1 MSTINTNGLNV
12 NYPVPGENNSTQ
24 GFRDNFASIKT
35 NLDTASTEITDL
47 QNKVVLKAALN
58 GSVLNNDMAN
68 TLISNASTRSFRATT
83 YNLGNALSGTV
94 LVNVAQADVQYG
106 NVAGNVT
113 LQFGSWAPTNTESA
127 ITLRLGFPPG
137 SGNITSTAV
146 ITFPESV
153 VASNNNFGGT
163 ILENFVK
170 VANTVTLTV
179 PHDVQQ
185 LEFKL
190 RTLDCGNTI
199 SIEPL
204 NRPYQSTQ
212 IIKRTPPSTGQQGD
226 KVGTICVDTGADQ
239 LVVTGANTDPY
250 FTTSSTSTLT
260 PGLPVVVTGTSL
272 EPANV
277 VVGTTYYVRNVV
289 NATRFTLATT
299 AGGANIAV
307 GANATGTTMFVNPV
321 QYMYVAVD
329 DFSAN
334 VNSTINI
341 TSTTSPNLIVISSF
355 ANVANNNPI
364 IFTGTGSGNT
374 TGLETDKVYYIKNA
388 WSGNSTITVSEF
400 RYNGV
405 ANIEYQGIQSATGT
419 LDVSD
424 ATTYNGRDIFR
435 RTTLNPF

>member
-1 MSTINTNGLNV
+1 MSTINTNGINV
-12 NYPVPGENNSTQ
+12 NYPIPGENNSTQ

-35 NLDTASTEITDL
+35 NLNTAGTEITDL

-58 GSVLNNDMAN
+58 GSTINNDMAN

-127 ITLRLGFPPG
+127 ITLRLGI
-137 SGNITSTAV
+137 SNSSAV
-146 ITFPESV
+146 ITFPSQV

-163 ILENFVK
+163 ILENY
-170 VANTVTLTV
+170 ANIANVITITA
-179 PHDVQQ
+179 PYDVEQ

-199 SIEPL
+199 TIEPM

-226 KVGTICVDTGADQ
+226 KVGTVCIDTGTSQ

-250 FTTSSTSTLT
+250 FTTSSTTTLY
-260 PGLPVVVTGTSL
+260 PGLSVTFTGTSL
-272 EPANV
+272 EANV
-277 VVGTTYYVRNVV
+277 VVGNTYYIRNVV
-289 NATRFTLATT
+289 NSTRFTVSSTVS
-299 AGGANIAV
+299 GSNIAI
-307 GANATGTTMFVNPV
+307 GANATGTAMLLNAV
-321 QYMYVAVD
+321 QYMYVAVANY
-329 DFSAN
+329 SAN
-334 VNSTINI
+334 AFNRNI
-341 TSTTSPNLIVISSF
+341 ANTTSPNIITVSGST
-355 ANVANNNPI
+355 ANLEVNNPI
-364 IFTGTGSGNT
+364 IFAGNASGNT
-374 TGLETDKVYYIKNA
+374 ANIELDTVYYINSV
-388 WSGNSTITVSEF
+388 SGSNVTISKT

-405 ANIEYQGIQSATGT
+405 AGPEYTNITT
-419 LDVSD
+419 VSSNVD
-424 ATTYNGRDIFR
+424 IDYTVYDGPDIFR

>member
-35 NLDTASTEITDL
+35 NLDTAGTEITDL
-47 QNKVVLKAALN
+47 QNTVVIKAALN

-127 ITLRLGFPPG
+127 ITLRLGI
-137 SGNITSTAV
+137 SNSSAI
-146 ITFPESV
+146 ITFPSQV

-163 ILENFVK
+163 ILENY
-170 VANTVTLTV
+170 ANIANVITITA
-179 PHDVQQ
+179 PYDVEQ

-199 SIEPL
+199 TIEPI

-226 KVGTICVDTGADQ
+226 KVGTVCIDTGTSQ

-250 FTTSSTSTLT
+250 FTTSSTTTLY
-260 PGLPVVVTGTSL
+260 PGLSVTFTGTSL
-272 EPANV
+272 EANV
-277 VVGTTYYVRNVV
+277 VVGNTYYIRNVV
-289 NATRFTLATT
+289 NSTRFTVSSTVS
-299 AGGANIAV
+299 GSNIAI
-307 GANATGTTMFVNPV
+307 GANASGTTMLLNPA
-321 QYMYVAVD
+321 QYMYVAVANY
-329 DFSAN
+329 SAN
-334 VNSTINI
+334 AFNRNIANTTAPNIITVSGSTA
-341 TSTTSPNLIVISSF
+341 NLEI
-355 ANVANNNPI
+355 NNPI
-364 IFTGTGSGNT
+364 IFAGNASGNT
-374 TGLETDKVYYIKNA
+374 ANIELDKVYYINSV
-388 WSGNSTITVSEF
+388 SGSNVTISKT

-405 ANIEYQGIQSATGT
+405 AGPEYTNI
-419 LDVSD
+419 
-424 ATTYNGRDIFR
+424 TTVAANVNVDYTVYDGPDIFR